1 MPLRRRLGLF
11 SMTLSLV
18 GTLHSSFALAT
29 SAGSTSTAAT
39 VEKVSL
45 QNVKEVQRET
55 NIQCILSD
63 VDGTLTFGHLHES
76 RVADETV
83 ESIKNAM
90 ASGLLF
96 FPATGRTRLS
106 MNLVSKGAISK
117 IFGGLSKTPG
127 VYQQGLMVYGQ
138 DGQLIYERLLPL
150 EIISKV
156 SKFCEENEASLLAYC
171 GEEIYRKQPCK
182 WTDLVESY
190 GDPKP
195 HNFPK
200 GLDQLHV
207 EGVKTHK
214 MILMADDEWL
224 QKIRPALQVEV
235 NGVASLT
242 QAVPGMLEVLP
253 YGSSK
258 GDGVSKLLEHIGVS
272 AENTVGS
279 SS

>member
-1 MPLRRRLGLF
+1 M
-11 SMTLSLV
+11 
-18 GTLHSSFALAT
+18 
-29 SAGSTSTAAT
+29 
-39 VEKVSL
+39 E
-45 QNVKEVQRET
+45 
-55 NIQCILSD
+55 
-63 VDGTLTFGHLHES
+63 
-76 RVADETV
+76 
-83 ESIKNAM
+83 
-90 ASGLLF
+90 SGLLF

-106 MNLVSKGAISK
+106 MNLVSKGAISS
-117 IFGGLSKTPG
+117 IFGGLTKTPG

-138 DGQLIYERLLPL
+138 NGQLIYERLLPS

-195 HNFPK
+195 HDFPQ
-200 GLDQLHV
+200 GLDQLHLQ
-207 EGVKTHK
+207 GIKTHK

-224 QKIRPALQVEV
+224 QKIRPSLQSEI

-253 YGSSK
+253 HGSSK

-272 AENTVGS
+272 PEDTVGK
-279 SS
+279 